1 MVKQSDIAKEIRAL
15 KSENRILLTELEEA
29 YKNMEA
35 ILVQSEREKEI
46 TYREL
51 EHKYNTLQHTYT
63 ELSKKENM
71 LIHMEKLSS
80 IGQFITEIVH
90 ELRNPLTVI
99 GAAIDVVFLSE
110 MPEES
115 RNILEKIPE
124 QIKRMSGMLRRFKSM
139 AYKERAKFTP
149 FDINKNI
156 KDFIDTLELITPK
169 SIKVSCDLSENELL
183 VMGDGYQLTQV
194 YLNLAKNAFD
204 AMDENAD
211 AQLKISTKLLNATKV
226 DVSDQKYYCQ
236 KPDIWKKI
244 VETVDNFAVIEFVD
258 NGAGIPEVNLEYLFD
273 SFFTTKE
280 RGKGTGLGLSIS
292 MDIAKK
298 HNANIAILSTA
309 EEGTTFQ
316 ILIPITGK
324 EDSLNKILS

>member
-1 MVKQSDIAKEIRAL
+1 MAKQSDIAKEIRAL
-15 KSENRILLTELEEA
+15 KSENRILLAELEDA

-51 EHKYNTLQHTYT
+51 EHKYHTLQHTYT
-63 ELSKKENM
+63 ELSRKENM

-99 GAAIDVVFLSE
+99 GAAIDVVFLNDL
-110 MPEES
+110 PEES

-124 QIKRMSGMLRRFKSM
+124 QIKRMSSMLRRFKAM
-139 AYKERAKFTP
+139 AYKEKAKFTI

-156 KDFIDTLELITPK
+156 EDFIDTLELITPK
-169 SIKVSCDLSENELL
+169 SIKVTCELSVEELL
-183 VMGDGYQLTQV
+183 VMGDGYQLTQI
-194 YLNLAKNAFD
+194 YLNLSKNAFD
-204 AMDENAD
+204 AMNENTD
-211 AQLKISTKLLNATKV
+211 AQLKIRTELVSAAKINLN
-226 DVSDQKYYCQ
+226 DQKYYCQ

-258 NGAGIPEVNLEYLFD
+258 NGTGIPDVNLEYLFD

-298 HNANIAILSTA
+298 HNANITINS
-309 EEGTTFQ
+309 EDEKGTTFQ
-316 ILIPITGK
+316 VLIPIAGK
-324 EDSLNKILS
+324 EESLNKILS